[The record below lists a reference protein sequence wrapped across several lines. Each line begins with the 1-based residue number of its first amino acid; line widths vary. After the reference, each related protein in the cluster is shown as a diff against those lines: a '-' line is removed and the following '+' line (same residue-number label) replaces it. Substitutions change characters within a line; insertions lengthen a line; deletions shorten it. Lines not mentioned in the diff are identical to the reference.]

1 MVSLRRSAWGAR
13 RPVASVLGQGWLS
26 TAIGPEGYQVTAISP
41 EWQGVVVGDFCS
53 LEAAEKFAESMREF
67 DAGANSI
74 ANRT

>member
-1 MVSLRRSAWGAR
+1 MAEQRDPVMPYWRMVTYEVT
-13 RPVASVLGQGWLS
+13 P
-26 TAIGPEGYQVTAISP
+26 TGPKGYEVTAISP

-53 LEAAEKFAESMREF
+53 LQAAEKFAESMREI